1 MRWQYEIARRVRG
14 EVAEDAPLAGR
25 TTIRVG
31 GPADLLVRPADP
43 GALVELLRA
52 VRELGV
58 PLQVLGGGAN
68 TVVADGGI
76 RGVVVRLPVDLA
88 PEEARGET
96 LLLCA
101 GQPTSRL
108 WIRAHGLG
116 LVGMEFIAGIPGTL
130 GGALA
135 MNAGTRLGEMKDVVR
150 RVELATAEGVGLVD
164 ASELGLAYRSSRVPR
179 GAVITRIEV
188 ALRPGDVAASER
200 TMQEDRDR
208 RRRTQPLDRPTFGST
223 FRNPPG
229 DFAGRLI
236 EAVGLKGHRVG
247 GALWSEVH
255 ANFVVNA
262 GGATA
267 SDVLA
272 LVRLARTRVRESFGI
287 VLEPEVRF
295 VGAFAPEELQDLRA
309 A

>member
-188 ALRPGDVAASER
+188 ALRPGDVAASEQ

-247 GALWSEVH
+247 GALWSEGH

-272 LVRLARTRVRESFGI
+272 LVRLARARVRESFGI

>member
-1 MRWQYEIARRVRG
+1 
-14 EVAEDAPLAGR
+14 
-25 TTIRVG
+25 VG

-43 GALVELLRA
+43 GALVDLLRA
-52 VRELGV
+52 ARELEV
-58 PLQVLGGGAN
+58 PLHVLGGGAN
-68 TVVADGGI
+68 TVVADAGV
-76 RGVVVRLPVDLA
+76 RGVVVRLPADLV

-108 WIRAHGLG
+108 WIRAHALG

-135 MNAGTRLGEMKDVVR
+135 MNAGTRIGEMRDVVR
-150 RVELATAEGVGLVD
+150 RVELATAEGIGLVD

-179 GAVITRIEV
+179 GAVITRVEI

-200 TMQEDRDR
+200 AMQEDRDR

-267 SDVLA
+267 SDVVA

-295 VGAFAPEELQDLRA
+295 VGAFAPGELQDLRA